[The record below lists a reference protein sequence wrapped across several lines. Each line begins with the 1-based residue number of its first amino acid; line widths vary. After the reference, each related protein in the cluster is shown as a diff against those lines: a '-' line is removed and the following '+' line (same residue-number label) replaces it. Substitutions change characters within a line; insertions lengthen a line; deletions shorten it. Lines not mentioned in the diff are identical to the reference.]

1 MSDTKNR
8 FSLFELNK
16 LIKEVISKSLPDSY
30 WVIAEISEINEHISG
45 HCYLELIQKDE
56 STDSIKARAR
66 ANIWSYTYRMLKPY
80 FETMTNRSL
89 SRGMS
94 VLVNVQIVFH
104 ELYGYSLNII
114 DIEPS
119 FTLGDIEL
127 KRRETISKLIADGIM
142 EMNKEIELSILPKRI
157 AIISSPSAAG
167 FQDFIDQL
175 INNQFGYKFEYKLFP
190 AIMQGDDAEKSI
202 INSLTEIFD
211 CKNNFDAAVI
221 VRGGGAQ
228 TDLSCFDSYLLSS
241 NIAQFPLP
249 VLTGIG
255 HDKDI
260 SVTDMVAH
268 KSLKTPTAVAEFLIS
283 KFNET
288 EGMLF
293 ELTSRV
299 ESIANGIISSEFEA
313 LKRIQLKLQYFSSIS
328 ISDHQVAI
336 SNISKTI
343 PYISKQAIRK
353 QSEIVHSKQAK
364 FILFSNSLINKH
376 KNALQRNNHNLNNA
390 VLQIFNEEKIKHH
403 YLQKSIQNLN
413 PESILERGYS
423 IVYHKGKVLKNSNSV
438 GVGDEIEIKL
448 NKGKIFGN
456 IIGKET

>member
-30 WVIAEISEINEHISG
+30 WVIAEISEINEHTSG

-56 STDSIKARAR
+56 STDSIKAKAR

-80 FETMTNRSL
+80 FETMTKRSL

-127 KRRETISKLIADGIM
+127 KRRDTISKLITDGVM
-142 EMNKEIELSILPKRI
+142 EMNKEIELPVLPKRI
-157 AIISSPSAAG
+157 AIISSPNAAG
-167 FQDFIDQL
+167 LQDFTNQL
-175 INNQFGYKFEYKLFP
+175 TNNQFGYKFEYKLFP

-202 INSLTEIFD
+202 INSLNAIYD
-211 CKNNFDAAVI
+211 SKNNFDAAVI

-249 VLTGIG
+249 ILTGIG

-260 SVTDMVAH
+260 SVADMVAH

-283 KFNET
+283 RFNET

-293 ELTSRV
+293 ELTSRI
-299 ESIANGIISSEFEA
+299 ESIADGIISSEFEA
-313 LKRIQLKLQYFSSIS
+313 LKRNQLRLQYFSSIS
-328 ISDHQVAI
+328 ISNHQIAI
-336 SNISKTI
+336 SNILNTI

-353 QSEIVHSKQAK
+353 QSEIVNSKQAK
-364 FILFSNSLINKH
+364 FILLSNSLINKYQ
-376 KNALQRNNHNLNNA
+376 NVLQSNNRNLNNA
-390 VLQIFNEEKIKHH
+390 VLLKFNEERIKHH

-413 PESILERGYS
+413 PENILERGYS

-438 GVGDEIEIKL
+438 AIGDEIKIKL

>member
-127 KRRETISKLIADGIM
+127 KRRETISKLIADGVM

-283 KFNET
+283 KFNEN

-299 ESIANGIISSEFEA
+299 ESIADGIISSEFEA

-364 FILFSNSLINKH
+364 FILHSNSLINKH

>member
-94 VLVNVQIVFH
+94 VLVNAQIVFH

-127 KRRETISKLIADGIM
+127 KRRETISKLIADGVM

-299 ESIANGIISSEFEA
+299 ESIADGIISSEFEA

-343 PYISKQAIRK
+343 PYIFKQAIRK

-364 FILFSNSLINKH
+364 FILHSNSLINKH